1 MHSTSRKIL
10 ALFCLTLGPIL
21 IPHRMSAAEPPPPAI
36 LLWPDRAPGATG
48 DTDEDRPAIY
58 PYLPSAEKNTGAAV
72 LVCPGGG
79 FLTRCS
85 DHEGVLV
92 AQWLQAHGIAGFVLR
107 YRIGPIYSR
116 QESLLDAQRALR
128 HLRAHAAEF
137 HLSPDRIGII
147 GFSAGGELA
156 GMTAAQALAA
166 KPGEA
171 DPLERPSSR
180 PDFAIL
186 AYGGSVSR
194 ETNEVKV
201 PANGTN
207 TYPPTFMFCTAEDAG
222 HLNSMLSLYTALRQQ
237 HVPVEAHFFADGEH
251 GVSLAQNDPV
261 LGLWPELMFQW
272 MRTSGWLTDRPR
284 LAVHGT
290 VKLDSEPLPHGSVIF
305 TPLDS
310 AGAPPVVAYL
320 LGTTAVP
327 AEFTLRPERGL
338 TPGRYRVEVR
348 QDAVRWQ
355 SNSRNPIMIR
365 MSQKQRAGTLTDED
379 RREWNAYARQRQ
391 LSPAIEGPRVFTR
404 RHPGDKDEQLVEVKA
419 GTENQ
424 FEIEVFSK

>member
-1 MHSTSRKIL
+1 MPCKL
-10 ALFCLTLGPIL
+10 A
-21 IPHRMSAAEPPPPAI
+21 AAEPPPPAM

-48 DTDEDRPAIY
+48 DTDEDRPALY
-58 PYLPSAEKNTGAAV
+58 AYLPSPEKNTGAAV

-79 FLTRCS
+79 FLTRCA

-92 AQWLQAHGIAGFVLR
+92 AQWLKAHGIAGFVLR

-116 QESLLDAQRALR
+116 KESLLDAQRALR
-128 HLRAHAAEF
+128 HLRAHAADY
-137 HLSPDRIGII
+137 HLAPDRVGII

-156 GMTAAQALAA
+156 SMAAALALGA
-166 KPGEA
+166 KPGAA
-171 DPLERPSSR
+171 DPLDRPSSR

-186 AYGGSVSR
+186 AYGGSAPR
-194 ETNEVKV
+194 EAGESKET
-201 PANGTN
+201 AAGTN
-207 TYPPTFMFCTAEDAG
+207 SFPPTFLFCTAEDAS
-222 HLNSMLSLYTALRQQ
+222 HLSPMLSLYTTLRQQ

-251 GVSLAQNDPV
+251 GVSLAAGDPV

-272 MRTSGWLTDRPR
+272 MRTGGWLTDRPR

-290 VKLDSEPLPHGSVIF
+290 VKLDGEPLPHGSVSF

-320 LGTTAVP
+320 LGTTAIP

-348 QDAVRWQ
+348 QDALHWQ

-365 MSQKQRAGTLTDED
+365 MSQKQRSGTLTDED
-379 RREWNAYARQRQ
+379 RREWNAYARQRD
-391 LSPAIEGPRVFTR
+391 LAPAIDGPRVFTR
-404 RHPGDKDEQLVEVKA
+404 QHPGDAQEQVVEVKA
-419 GTENQ
+419 GTENN
-424 FEIEVFSK
+424 FVIEVFSK